1 MQKIQMVDLRAQY
14 LRLKNDIDDAM
25 SKVLIHTAFIN
36 GPEVEQFQSLLG
48 EYLKVKHIIP
58 CANGTDAL
66 QLALMALGLQP
77 GDEVITTN
85 FTFIATVEVIALLGL
100 KPVLIDVT
108 PNTFNI
114 DVNLLEKKITS
125 KTKVILPVHLFGQAS
140 NMNQI
145 LDLANKYN
153 VLVVEDAAQCMGG
166 DFLFKNG
173 IIKKLGT
180 IGDIGCTS
188 FFPSK
193 NLGCFGDGGAC
204 ITNNDELAIRI
215 KEIANHGSNKK
226 YYHSSI
232 GVNSRLDSLQAAI
245 LNVKLKHL
253 NDFNKR
259 RNEVA
264 LFYNNHLSDIKEIKI
279 PQRVDYST
287 HVYHQYTL
295 RVRNDL
301 RDRLKKFLA
310 ERDIPSMVYY
320 PVPIHKQV
328 AFKRIIDDDQFP
340 VSEQLSREVL
350 SLPIHT
356 EMTEDQLFYIVTSVN
371 KFFS

>member
-1 MQKIQMVDLRAQY
+1 MVDLRAQY